1 LWQSRLSEFQQLLIA
16 WLVLGFCFSVGGLFN
31 LKNFPLIIISSLI
44 AVGAGFIGHELAH
57 KFVAQ
62 RYGWKAS
69 FRLWPQGLMLA
80 LFIALI
86 SGGRFIFAAPGAVY
100 LVPLSIGYS
109 LSQSKREFGIVSLS
123 GPLMNLVFASIFLVL
138 YRISDFSILFTIGR
152 YGFFVNLFLAAFNM
166 VPFPPLDG
174 TKIFSWNKLIWA
186 LLAIPTWLALVY
198 VFTTFSF

>member
-1 LWQSRLSEFQQLLIA
+1 MWQSRLSEFQQLLIA
-16 WLVLGFCFSVGGLFN
+16 WLVLGFCFSVSGLFN
-31 LKNFPLIIISSLI
+31 LKNFPLIFISSLI

-62 RYGWKAS
+62 RYGWKAG
-69 FRLWPQGLMLA
+69 FRLWPQGLLLA

-109 LSQSKREFGIVSLS
+109 LSKGKREYGIVSLS
-123 GPLMNLVFASIFLVL
+123 GPLMNLVFASIFLAL
-138 YRISDFSILFTIGR
+138 YRISDFSILSTIGR

-186 LLAIPTWLALVY
+186 LLAIPTWLALVF

>member
-1 LWQSRLSEFQQLLIA
+1 MWQSRLSEFQQLLIA
-16 WLVLGFCFSVGGLFN
+16 WLVLGFCFSVRAIFN
-31 LKNFPLIIISSLI
+31 LETFLLIFISSLI

-62 RYGWKAS
+62 RYGWKAG
-69 FRLWPQGLMLA
+69 FRLWPQGLLLA

-109 LSQSKREFGIVSLS
+109 LNQSKREYGIVALS
-123 GPLMNLVFASIFLVL
+123 GPLMNLVFASIFRALSL
-138 YRISDFSILFTIGR
+138 ISGFSILSIIGF
-152 YGFFVNLFLAAFNM
+152 YGLFVNLFLAAFNM

-174 TKIFSWNKLIWA
+174 TKIFAWNKLIWI
-186 LLAIPTWLALVY
+186 LLAIPTWLALLFVI
-198 VFTTFSF
+198 TTFT